1 MMAKG
6 KSAIALG
13 VLALGL
19 VCTSASAANLIVN
32 GSFEDLDITPLTFS
46 NAIPTGWTKSG
57 SAGDASIWRVGYDE
71 GGGNNVTVA
80 GEGQQFVTMGGGAS
94 ANGTTTWSQTVGG
107 LAIGQAYQLDFKIAG
122 EGVCCGTQSILVG
135 VDGSGASGQT
145 FTASS
150 PTGNYWKT
158 WTDSGLSF
166 VAGVSNVTVHFTYSG
181 QFDMGLDDVRLSAAV
196 PEPSTYV
203 LMAAG
208 LGLVGLAS
216 RRRKSRAA

>member
-1 MMAKG
+1 MMAKS

-13 VLALGL
+13 AFALGL
-19 VCTSASAANLIVN
+19 ACTSASAANLIVN
-32 GSFEDLDITPLTFS
+32 GSFEDPDISPSTLS
-46 NAIPTGWTKSG
+46 NAIPTGWTKGG
-57 SAGDASIWRVGYDE
+57 SAGDASIWRVGYAD
-71 GGGNNVTVA
+71 GSGNVTVA
-80 GEGQQFVTMGGGAS
+80 GEGQQFVTMGGGFQAS
-94 ANGTTTWSQTVGG
+94 GTTTWSQTVGG

-135 VDGSGASGQT
+135 VDGSGAPGQT

-158 WTDSGLSF
+158 WTDEGLSF
-166 VAGVSNVTVHFTYSG
+166 VAGVGNVTVHFTYSG
-181 QFDMGLDDVRLSAAV
+181 PFDMGLDDVRLTAAV

-216 RRRKSRAA
+216 CRRKSRAA